1 MCNHGLLMSFL
12 FVEYPP
18 KFKMFNTSGWRV
30 QVTVL
35 LLNRHT
41 KKRIVEN
48 GGPGRDPV
56 PLVSHLAMFFSSRRA
71 ASR

>member
-1 MCNHGLLMSFL
+1 MSFL

-35 LLNRHT
+35 LLNRH
-41 KKRIVEN
+41 KKKGLLKMEGLDVI
-48 GGPGRDPV
+48 
-56 PLVSHLAMFFSSRRA
+56 LSL
-71 ASR
+71 